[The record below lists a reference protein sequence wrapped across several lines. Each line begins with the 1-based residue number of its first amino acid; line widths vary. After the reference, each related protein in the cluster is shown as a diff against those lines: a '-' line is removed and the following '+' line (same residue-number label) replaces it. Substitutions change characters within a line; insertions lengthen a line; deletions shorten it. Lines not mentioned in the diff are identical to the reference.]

1 MKKNRV
7 TSTSFLVILML
18 FFSLAFTSCSR
29 SPETKSGE
37 NPASQQSSTAPAET
51 KKPEG
56 KSRLGVSLPN
66 RQHDFYKDLEEG
78 LKAEAEKE
86 GFDLIVRDADFRMA
100 KQVSDVEDFA
110 VQKVDALI
118 ICPVDS
124 KGVEKAILTANN
136 ARIPVFTA
144 DIAAEG
150 GKVECHVASDN
161 VQGGR
166 KAAEFMGKL
175 LKGKGKVLIVDYPYV
190 TSVLDR
196 VKGFE
201 EGIKALPGIKI
212 VEKVDGGTQRE
223 LAMKA
228 MENMLQAHRDLNGVF
243 AINDDTAL
251 GCLSAI
257 EAAKRNDIVIVGYD
271 AVPESRDAILRG
283 SPLKGDVAQFPRE
296 IGRKTIETVKKFLR
310 GEKVPSRIPVEVTII
325 DKTYLAKEANSR
337 N

>member
-1 MKKNRV
+1 MKKNRLSGV
-7 TSTSFLVILML
+7 SFLVLLML
-18 FFSLAFTSCSR
+18 FLSFISLSCSR
-29 SPETKSGE
+29 QPAQKSGE
-37 NPASQQSSTAPAET
+37 QPATAKTTQTQPTAE
-51 KKPEG
+51 KP
-56 KSRLGVSLPN
+56 RIGVSLPN

-78 LKAEAEKE
+78 LKAEAAKE
-86 GFDLIVRDADFRMA
+86 GFELIVRDADFKMA

-124 KGVEKAILTANN
+124 KGVEKAIQTANN
-136 ARIPVFTA
+136 AKIPVFTA

-175 LKGKGKVLIVDYPYV
+175 LKGKGKVLVVDYPYV
-190 TSVLDR
+190 SSVLDR

-201 EGIKALPGIKI
+201 EGIKALPGVKI
-212 VEKVDGGTQRE
+212 LEKVDGGTQRE
-223 LAMKA
+223 LAMKV
-228 MENMLQAHRDLNGVF
+228 MENMLQAHRDISGVF

-257 EAAKRNDIVIVGYD
+257 EAAKRNNIVIVGYD
-271 AVPESRDAILRG
+271 AVPEARDAILRG
-283 SPLKGDVAQFPRE
+283 SPLKGDVAQFPKE
-296 IGRKTIETVKKFLR
+296 IGKKSIETVKKFLK
-310 GEKVPSRIPVEVTII
+310 GEKIPALIPVEVTII
-325 DKTYLAKEANSR
+325 DRPYLEKEGSIKK
-337 N
+337 

>member
-1 MKKNRV
+1 MKEN
-7 TSTSFLVILML
+7 SFLRVPSLILFM
-18 FFSLAFTSCSR
+18 FFLSFISLSCNR
-29 SPETKSGE
+29 QPVQTGGE
-37 NPASQQSSTAPAET
+37 QPAAVKTTQTRPAAE
-51 KKPEG
+51 KP
-56 KSRLGVSLPN
+56 RLGVSLPN

-124 KGVEKAILTANN
+124 KGVEKAIQTANN
-136 ARIPVFTA
+136 AKIPVFTA

-175 LKGKGKVLIVDYPYV
+175 LKGKGKVLIVDFPYV

-201 EGIKALPGIKI
+201 EGLKALPGIKI
-212 VEKVDGGTQRE
+212 LEKVDGKTQRE
-223 LAMKA
+223 EAMKV
-228 MENMLQAHRDLNGVF
+228 MENMLQAHRDIDGVF

-257 EAAKRNDIVIVGYD
+257 QAAKRNNIVIVGYD
-271 AVPESRDAILRG
+271 AVPEARDAIMRG
-283 SPLKGDVAQFPRE
+283 SSLKGDVAQFPKE
-296 IGRKTIETVKKFLR
+296 IGKKAIETVNKFLK
-310 GEKVPSRIPVEVTII
+310 GEKIPALIPVEVTII
-325 DKTYLAKEANSR
+325 DRPYLEKESGAGK
-337 N
+337 